1 MSFDNNF
8 IEIKVDFLKSFKRDS
23 EADKLIEDNSK
34 YDTFRKMLVEK
45 EIENKNY
52 DRAISLV
59 NEGIKINA
67 DRWQRSGWKDYL
79 LKIAELKKD
88 KKEALKISREQFLS
102 SYNFEYYSKIK

>member
-1 MSFDNNF
+1 
-8 IEIKVDFLKSFKRDS
+8 
-23 EADKLIEDNSK
+23 
-34 YDTFRKMLVEK
+34 MLVEK